1 MTRKTV
7 AIIGAGP
14 VGLAAGAHA
23 LERRLSIVLL
33 EQGPEVGHSILQWKH
48 VRMFSPWQYNVD
60 RACARLL
67 HQIGWQ
73 RPAPD
78 ALPTGGE
85 LVQQYIPPLGNETAL
100 KGHII
105 LSSKVS
111 AISRVGFDKL
121 KTTGREKAQFE
132 IRYMRAHEEHV
143 LFADA
148 IIDASGTW
156 FSPNAAGANGLP
168 AIGESA
174 AQEHISYAMPDV
186 RGEKRTRFANKR
198 VAVLGGG
205 HSAVGTILD
214 LASRREAAPDT
225 DIVWLVRGADTQR
238 SFGGGEN
245 DQIAARGALGTKFR
259 HLVEGG
265 KIKMETGF
273 GLTHMQKE
281 PDGLR
286 VATGPGRADRH
297 VMVDELVVATG
308 FRPDDSF
315 CGELRM
321 ELDPTTECPPT
332 LAPLI
337 DPNIHSCGTVR
348 PHGARELAH
357 PEVGSY
363 IAGMKSHGRAPTFLM
378 ITGYEQ
384 VRSIV
389 ADIVGDKE
397 GAAQVQL
404 PLPETGV
411 CSAPLDN
418 DADAGCCAATSEQ
431 SVSACCDAPSAER
444 TQSCYVHREADPRGN
459 RA

>member
-1 MTRKTV
+1 MKAKTV

-23 LERRLSIVLL
+23 LERGLSVVIL
-33 EQGPEVGHSILQWKH
+33 ERGLEVGHSILQWKH
-48 VRMFSPWQYNVD
+48 VKMFSPWEFNVD
-60 RACARLL
+60 HACARLL
-67 HQIGWQ
+67 HRIGWEM
-73 RPAPD
+73 PNPEV
-78 ALPTGGE
+78 LPTGRE
-85 LVQQYIPPLGNETAL
+85 LVEQYLAPLGTKTPL
-100 KGHII
+100 KDHIK
-105 LSSKVS
+105 LSSMVT

-121 KTTGREKAQFE
+121 KTAGREQAPFE
-132 IRYMRAHEEHV
+132 IRYVRSGEEHA

-148 IIDASGTW
+148 VIDASGTW
-156 FSPNAAGANGLP
+156 FSPNPAGANGLP
-168 AIGESA
+168 AIGEA
-174 AQEHISYAMPDV
+174 AARGHVSYTMPDV
-186 RGEKRTRFANKR
+186 HGEQRDRFANRR

-214 LASRREAAPDT
+214 LVALRESAPDT
-225 DIVWLVRGADTQR
+225 DIVWLVRGADVQR

-265 KIKMETGF
+265 KIRMETGF
-273 GLTHMQKE
+273 AVTHALLEQGE
-281 PDGLR
+281 LR
-286 VATGPGRADRH
+286 VATGPRRDDRH
-297 VMVDELVVATG
+297 VTVDELVVATG
-308 FRPDDSF
+308 FRPDFSF
-315 CGELRM
+315 SRELRLQ
-321 ELDPTTECPPT
+321 LDPTTECTPT

-357 PEVGSY
+357 PEEGVY
-363 IAGMKSHGRAPTFLM
+363 IAGMKSYGRAPTFLM

-397 GAAQVQL
+397 GAAKVEL
-404 PLPETGV
+404 VLPETGV

-418 DADAGCCAATSEQ
+418 DADETCCAPAAEQ
-431 SVSACCDAPSAER
+431 GTADCCDTPPAE
-444 TQSCYVHREADPRGN
+444 SKENCCA
-459 RA
+459 